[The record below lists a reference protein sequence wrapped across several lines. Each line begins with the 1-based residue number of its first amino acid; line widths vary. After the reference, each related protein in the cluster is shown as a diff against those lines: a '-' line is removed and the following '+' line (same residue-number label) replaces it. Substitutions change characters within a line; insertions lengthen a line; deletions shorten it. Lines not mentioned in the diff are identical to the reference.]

1 MSADVSWRSK
11 KTYTATRNRCCDWEV
26 NSEAPAIN
34 VKFYCDANFRTF
46 GCQKLNALAARANF
60 EIFHAKKMN
69 FNCKFSHE
77 SLSYALNG
85 TRFWICSP
93 RRFEWTNF
101 FRKMFKNKKNHFFHG
116 VRFDETWDD
125 MCKRND
131 FECRS
136 FFYFFAI
143 LFTTAH
149 TWNSKTFCAQNA
161 FSHSKRI

>member
-1 MSADVSWRSK
+1 MLWLRGEL
-11 KTYTATRNRCCDWEV
+11 RN
-26 NSEAPAIN
+26 PAIN

-60 EIFHAKKMN
+60 EIFHAQKMN

-85 TRFWICSP
+85 ARFWICSP

-125 MCKRND
+125 IWIISERVLHRHEVRSSILLFARSCWLCNQRMHETFSALRNL
-131 FECRS
+131 S
-136 FFYFFAI
+136 T
-143 LFTTAH
+143 LVTV
-149 TWNSKTFCAQNA
+149 
-161 FSHSKRI
+161 

>member
-1 MSADVSWRSK
+1 MLWLRGEL
-11 KTYTATRNRCCDWEV
+11 RN
-26 NSEAPAIN
+26 PAIN

-125 MCKRND
+125 
-131 FECRS
+131 
-136 FFYFFAI
+136 I
-143 LFTTAH
+143 WQH
-149 TWNSKTFCAQNA
+149 NS
-161 FSHSKRI
+161 SHSRCCCSYDRACDLHTFDQARINPASCSLLNCDWHSFKLPKNCDSCDLF

>member
-1 MSADVSWRSK
+1 MLWLRGEL
-11 KTYTATRNRCCDWEV
+11 RN
-26 NSEAPAIN
+26 PAIN

-85 TRFWICSP
+85 ARFWICSP

-125 MCKRND
+125 IC
-131 FECRS
+131 S
-136 FFYFFAI
+136 I
-143 LFTTAH
+143 LPAACHCLTLAST
-149 TWNSKTFCAQNA
+149 
-161 FSHSKRI
+161 FSHSELGRLLGGTLTTTSSMPFLNLIGTGLR